1 MAGHIT
7 DITQKTLALQ
17 PNCDLE
23 TTIIFFNLRNGISN
37 YVKMKSDSKK

>member
-7 DITQKTLALQ
+7 DVTQKTLALQ

-23 TTIIFFNLRNGISN
+23 TTIIFFYPKIGLESA
-37 YVKMKSDSKK
+37 KAPAT